1 MCSNRKTIQ
10 NEAYGE
16 KRMIK
21 KWKSTT
27 ELYNN
32 YEWLHI
38 WAIGI
43 LGSVG
48 DRKNI
53 LRSWKKFS
61 NISEKYKFTGPKTQW
76 IPNINMKKII
86 VRHIIMKLLKTND
99 KEKIL
104 KGNRSVIHSRMKIM
118 TPLPETMLWKRAETF
133 KVCVCMCVSRSV
145 VSGYLQP

>member
-21 KWKSTT
+21 NERALLNYITT
-27 ELYNN
+27 TNDFIL
-32 YEWLHI
+32 
-38 WAIGI
+38 WAMGI

-61 NISEKYKFTGPKTQW
+61 NISEKYKFTGPKSSMNPKYKYEENFSETHHNEIAQNQW
-76 IPNINMKKII
+76 
-86 VRHIIMKLLKTND
+86 
-99 KEKIL
+99 
-104 KGNRSVIHSRMKIM
+104 
-118 TPLPETMLWKRAETF
+118 
-133 KVCVCMCVSRSV
+133 
-145 VSGYLQP
+145 